1 MLDLASLLRPTSV
14 AVVGANDGGDT
25 FGGRIWHYLS
35 KYSQVERMAVNTRPD
50 ALEGAPVAPR
60 LSELPTAPQVVV
72 LATPAGTVR
81 DLVAA
86 SAEVGARALV
96 VLSQVPAEERPE
108 IAAMVAKAGMTVL
121 GPGSL
126 GLINANDSVVLSSSV
141 SLELGTRRGPL
152 ALVAQSGALMGV
164 LHARAMEQGVGLGLC
179 VATGSQ
185 LQVRVEHF
193 LAALSDD
200 DDYLAVGAHIEDI
213 DIALFTAAAESF
225 ARAGRKLVVLKGGL
239 TAPGGIAAAGHS
251 GALMGDGSA
260 FRALARELGVLVV
273 EQPAELLDCLQAYT
287 ISGKSWYFAT
297 VSGGL
302 AAITAD
308 LAAESGLELPL
319 PDPGLGVF
327 PPSHEMHGHDNPLDL
342 DAVPMTNGQIV
353 KAIKQLLADETA
365 DGVVVVLNDKPGLEF
380 LVSSLSGLDGRERS
394 RLQLCSECSGQ
405 YEHVW
410 RVWTERGGAYTKG
423 ISSLIHA
430 LAATREL
437 PTQQV
442 DREPDGRLIPAVCA
456 QEKLSA
462 AGIPVLPLVEIRHAE
477 DLDETISQLEL
488 PLVLKVADEEHRHT
502 EDVVI
507 VASRQEAYEAF
518 DRLAKRGDVVAQAL
532 AKPGLEFYIGIN
544 HDSVCGPVFMIGAGG
559 PTLEA
564 QRDVAMTIGFPDRR
578 RVKACLAETGCGR
591 WVLGSLGS
599 RLIDTELLVDIA
611 LKAVTVARDM
621 SESFAALDLNPVVIG
636 PWGVTVIDA
645 KLHVRSGTPDHR
657 SGLPCTP

>member
-1 MLDLASLLRPTSV
+1 
-14 AVVGANDGGDT
+14 
-25 FGGRIWHYLS
+25 
-35 KYSQVERMAVNTRPD
+35 
-50 ALEGAPVAPR
+50 
-60 LSELPTAPQVVV
+60 
-72 LATPAGTVR
+72 
-81 DLVAA
+81 
-86 SAEVGARALV
+86 
-96 VLSQVPAEERPE
+96 
-108 IAAMVAKAGMTVL
+108 MVAKAGVTLL

-185 LQVRVEHF
+185 SQVRVEHF

-213 DIALFTAAAESF
+213 DVALFTAAAESF

-239 TAPGGIAAAGHS
+239 TAAGGIAAAGHS
-251 GALMGDGSA
+251 GALIGGGRA

-273 EQPAELLDCLQAYT
+273 EQPAELLDCLQAYAV
-287 ISGKSWYFAT
+287 SGKSWYFAT

-327 PPSHEMHGHDNPLDL
+327 PPGHQLPGHGNPLDL
-342 DAVPMTNGQIV
+342 DAVPTTNGEIV
-353 KAIKQLLADETA
+353 EAVQQLLADETT
-365 DGVVVVLNDKPGLEF
+365 DGVVVVLNDMPGLEF
-380 LVSSLSGLDGRERS
+380 LVSSFSELNDRERS

-410 RVWTERGGAYTKG
+410 RVWTEQGGAYTKG
-423 ISSLIHA
+423 ISSLIYV

-437 PTQQV
+437 PARRV
-442 DREPDGRLIPAVCA
+442 DRELDGLLVPAVCA

-462 AGIPVLPLVEIRHAE
+462 AGIPVLPLVEIFHAE
-477 DLDETISQLEL
+477 ALDEAISQFKL
-488 PLVLKVADEEHRHT
+488 PLVLKLANEEHRHT
-502 EDVVI
+502 ENVVI
-507 VASRQEAYEAF
+507 VASRQEAYETF
-518 DRLAKRGDVVAQAL
+518 DRLAKHGDVVAQAF

-564 QRDVAMTIGFPDRR
+564 QSDVAMTIGFPDRR
-578 RVKACLAETGCGR
+578 RVKACLADTNCGR

-599 RLIDTELLVDIA
+599 RLIDIEILVDIA
-611 LKAVTVARDM
+611 LKAVAVARNM
-621 SESFAALDLNPVVIG
+621 SDSFAALDLNPVVTG
-636 PWGVTVIDA
+636 PWGATVVDA
-645 KLHVRSGTPDHR
+645 KLHVRSDASDHR
-657 SGLPCTP
+657 GGLPCTP

>member
-1 MLDLASLLRPTSV
+1 MLDLACLLRPASV
-14 AVVGANDGGDT
+14 AVVGANDDSET

-35 KYSQVERMAVNTRPD
+35 KYSQVEKMAVNARPD
-50 ALEGAPVAPR
+50 ALAGTPVAAR
-60 LSELPTAPQVVV
+60 LSELPTAPEVVV
-72 LATPAGTVR
+72 LATPTRTVR

-86 SAEVGARALV
+86 SAEVGAKALV
-96 VLSQVPAEERPE
+96 VLSQVPGETRPE
-108 IAAMVAKAGMTVL
+108 IAAMVARAGMTLL

-141 SLELGTRRGPL
+141 SLERGTRRGPL

-164 LHARAMEQGVGLGLC
+164 LHARAIEQGVGLGLC

-239 TAPGGIAAAGHS
+239 SAPGGIAAAGHS
-251 GALMGDGSA
+251 GALIGDGGA
-260 FRALARELGVLVV
+260 FKALARELGVLVV
-273 EQPAELLDCLQAYT
+273 EQPSQLLDCLQAFS

-319 PDPGLGVF
+319 PAPGLVVL
-327 PPSHEMHGHDNPLDL
+327 PPGLEHGNPLDL
-342 DAVPMTNGQIV
+342 DAVPMTDEQTV
-353 KAIKQLLADETA
+353 KAIQQLLADDTT
-365 DGVVVVLNDKPGLEF
+365 DGVVLVLNDKPGLQF
-380 LVSSLSGLDGRERS
+380 LVSSLSELDEKERS
-394 RLQLCSECSGQ
+394 RLHLCSECSGQ

-410 RVWTERGGAYTKG
+410 HDWTERDGAYAKG
-423 ISSLIHA
+423 ISSLIYA

-437 PTQQV
+437 ATERV
-442 DREPDGRLIPAVCA
+442 ARELAGRLVPAVCT
-456 QEKLSA
+456 QERLSA
-462 AGIPVLPLVEIRHAE
+462 AGIPVLPLISIGHGEALE
-477 DLDETISQLEL
+477 EAISQLKL
-488 PLVLKVADEEHRHT
+488 PLVLKLADEEHRNA
-502 EDVVI
+502 EGVVI
-507 VASRQEAYEAF
+507 VASRQEAHEAF
-518 DRLAKRGDVVAQAL
+518 ERLAERGDVVAQAL

-544 HDSVCGPVFMIGAGG
+544 HDTVCGPVFMIGAGG

-564 QRDVAMTIGFPDRR
+564 RARRRHDDRLPRSSQGQGVPDRDWLRALGARIAREPSR
-578 RVKACLAETGCGR
+578 RRRAPR
-591 WVLGSLGS
+591 
-599 RLIDTELLVDIA
+599 
-611 LKAVTVARDM
+611 
-621 SESFAALDLNPVVIG
+621 
-636 PWGVTVIDA
+636 
-645 KLHVRSGTPDHR
+645 
-657 SGLPCTP
+657 

>member
-1 MLDLASLLRPTSV
+1 MLDLACLLRPTSV
-14 AVVGANDGGDT
+14 AVVGANDDGDT
-25 FGGRIWHYLS
+25 FGGRIWRYLS
-35 KYSQVERMAVNTRPD
+35 KYSQVEKMAVNTRPD
-50 ALEGAPVAPR
+50 ALKGAPVAPR
-60 LSELPTAPQVVV
+60 LSELPAAPQVVV

-86 SAEVGARALV
+86 SADVGARALV
-96 VLSQVPAEERPE
+96 VLSQVPADTRPE
-108 IAAMVAKAGMTVL
+108 IAAMVAEAGMTVL

-193 LAALSDD
+193 LAALNDD
-200 DDYLAVGAHIEDI
+200 DDYLAVGAHIEDV
-213 DIALFTAAAESF
+213 DIALFTAVAESF

-251 GALMGDGSA
+251 GALIGDGSA

-273 EQPAELLDCLQAYT
+273 EQPAQLLDCLQAYT
-287 ISGKSWYFAT
+287 ISGRSWYFAT

-308 LAAESGLELPL
+308 LAAESGLELPP
-319 PDPGLGVF
+319 PDPGLRVF
-327 PPSHEMHGHDNPLDL
+327 PPGRELHGHGNPLDL
-342 DAVPMTNGQIV
+342 DAVPMTNEQIV
-353 KAIKQLLADETA
+353 TAIQQLLADETT

-380 LVSSLSGLDGRERS
+380 LVSSLSGLDARQRS

-410 RVWTERGGAYTKG
+410 SAWTERSGAYTKG

-442 DREPDGRLIPAVCA
+442 DREPDGRLVSAVCA
-456 QEKLSA
+456 QERLAA
-462 AGIPVLPLVEIRHAE
+462 AGVPVLPLVEIWHAE
-477 DLDETISQLEL
+477 DLGEAISQLKL
-488 PLVLKVADEEHRHT
+488 PLVLKLAGDEHRHT
-502 EDVVI
+502 EDVVT
-507 VASRQEAYEAF
+507 VASRQEAHEEF

-532 AKPGLEFYIGIN
+532 AKPGLEFYVGIN
-544 HDSVCGPVFMIGAGG
+544 YDRVCGPVFMIGAGG

-578 RVKACLAETGCGR
+578 RVRACLAETGCGR

-599 RLIDTELLVDIA
+599 RLVDTELLVDIA

-621 SESFAALDLNPVVIG
+621 SESFAALDINPVVIG
-636 PWGVTVIDA
+636 PWGATVVDA

-657 SGLPCTP
+657 SGHPCLP

>member
-1 MLDLASLLRPTSV
+1 MLELASLLRPTSV
-14 AVVGANDGGDT
+14 AVVGANDDGDT
-25 FGGRIWHYLS
+25 FGGRIWRYLS
-35 KYSQVERMAVNTRPD
+35 KYSQIETMAVNTRPN
-50 ALEGAPVAPR
+50 ALGGAPVAPR

-72 LATPAGTVR
+72 LATPTGTVR

-86 SAEVGARALV
+86 SAEVGARAVV
-96 VLSQVPAEERPE
+96 VLSQVPAAVRPE
-108 IAAMVAKAGMTVL
+108 IAAMVAKAGVTLL

-185 LQVRVEHF
+185 SQVRVEHF

-213 DIALFTAAAESF
+213 DVALFTAAAESF

-239 TAPGGIAAAGHS
+239 TAAGGIAAAGHS
-251 GALMGDGSA
+251 GALIGGGRA

-273 EQPAELLDCLQAYT
+273 EQPAELLDCLQAYAV
-287 ISGKSWYFAT
+287 SGKSWYFAT

-327 PPSHEMHGHDNPLDL
+327 PPGHQLPGHGNPLDL
-342 DAVPMTNGQIV
+342 DAVPTTNGEIV
-353 KAIKQLLADETA
+353 EAVQQLLADETT
-365 DGVVVVLNDKPGLEF
+365 DGVVVVLNDMPGLEF
-380 LVSSLSGLDGRERS
+380 LVSSFSELNDRERS

-410 RVWTERGGAYTKG
+410 RVWTEQGGAYTKG
-423 ISSLIHA
+423 ISSLIYA

-437 PTQQV
+437 PARRV
-442 DREPDGRLIPAVCA
+442 DRELDGLLVPAVCA

-462 AGIPVLPLVEIRHAE
+462 AGIPVLPLVEIFHAE
-477 DLDETISQLEL
+477 ALDEAISQFKL
-488 PLVLKVADEEHRHT
+488 PLVLKLANEEHRHT
-502 EDVVI
+502 ENVVI
-507 VASRQEAYEAF
+507 VASRQEAYETF
-518 DRLAKRGDVVAQAL
+518 DRLAKHGDVVAQAF

-564 QRDVAMTIGFPDRR
+564 QSDVAMTIGFPDRR
-578 RVKACLAETGCGR
+578 RVKACLADTNCGR

-599 RLIDTELLVDIA
+599 RLIDIEILVDIA
-611 LKAVTVARDM
+611 LKAVAVARNM
-621 SESFAALDLNPVVIG
+621 SDSFAALDLNPVVTG
-636 PWGVTVIDA
+636 PWGATVVDA
-645 KLHVRSGTPDHR
+645 KLHVRSDASDHR
-657 SGLPCTP
+657 GGLPCTP

>member
-1 MLDLASLLRPTSV
+1 MLELASLLRPTSV
-14 AVVGANDGGDT
+14 AVVGANDDGDT
-25 FGGRIWHYLS
+25 FGGRIWRYLS
-35 KYSQVERMAVNTRPD
+35 KYSQIETMAVNTRPN
-50 ALEGAPVAPR
+50 ALGGAPVAPR

-72 LATPAGTVR
+72 LATPTGTVR

-86 SAEVGARALV
+86 SAEVGARAVV
-96 VLSQVPAEERPE
+96 VLSQVPAAVRPE
-108 IAAMVAKAGMTVL
+108 IAAMVAKAGVTLL

-185 LQVRVEHF
+185 SQVRVEHF

-213 DIALFTAAAESF
+213 DVALFTAAAESF

-239 TAPGGIAAAGHS
+239 TTAGGIAAAGHS
-251 GALMGDGSA
+251 GALIGGGKPSERWPANSGCSLSSNQQSYSTA
-260 FRALARELGVLVV
+260 FRPTRSPAKAGISRPCPAAWLPSRRTS
-273 EQPAELLDCLQAYT
+273 QP
-287 ISGKSWYFAT
+287 S
-297 VSGGL
+297 
-302 AAITAD
+302 
-308 LAAESGLELPL
+308 
-319 PDPGLGVF
+319 PGSS
-327 PPSHEMHGHDNPLDL
+327 SHFRIQGS
-342 DAVPMTNGQIV
+342 
-353 KAIKQLLADETA
+353 
-365 DGVVVVLNDKPGLEF
+365 
-380 LVSSLSGLDGRERS
+380 VSSLPATNCPDMATPSTSTLCRRQTGRSSRPSSSCLPMRQPTASWSYSTTCRVWSSSSPHSANSNDRERS

-410 RVWTERGGAYTKG
+410 RVWTEQGGAYTKG
-423 ISSLIHA
+423 ISSLIYA

-437 PTQQV
+437 PARRV
-442 DREPDGRLIPAVCA
+442 DRELDGLLVPAVCA

-462 AGIPVLPLVEIRHAE
+462 AGIPVLPLVEIFHAE
-477 DLDETISQLEL
+477 ALDEAISQFKL
-488 PLVLKVADEEHRHT
+488 PLVLKLANEEHRHT
-502 EDVVI
+502 ENVVI
-507 VASRQEAYEAF
+507 VASRQEAYETF
-518 DRLAKRGDVVAQAL
+518 DRLAKHGDVVAQAF

-564 QRDVAMTIGFPDRR
+564 QSDVAMTIGFPDRR
-578 RVKACLAETGCGR
+578 RVKACLADTNCGR

-599 RLIDTELLVDIA
+599 RLIDIEILVDIA
-611 LKAVTVARDM
+611 LKAVAVARNM
-621 SESFAALDLNPVVIG
+621 SDSFAALDLNPVVTG
-636 PWGVTVIDA
+636 PWGATVVDA
-645 KLHVRSGTPDHR
+645 KLHVRSDASDHR
-657 SGLPCTP
+657 GGLPCTP